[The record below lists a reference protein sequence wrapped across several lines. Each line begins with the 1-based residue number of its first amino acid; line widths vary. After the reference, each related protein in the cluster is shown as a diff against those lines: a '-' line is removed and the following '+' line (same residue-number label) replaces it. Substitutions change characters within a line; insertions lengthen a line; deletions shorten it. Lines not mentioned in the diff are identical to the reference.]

1 MTSAAKRLGR
11 RVTCGAVLPL
21 ALLSMAV
28 PTPAAPAPPP
38 RLIVLTDIG
47 GDPDDQ
53 QSMVRLM
60 LYSNEF
66 DIEGLIATASG
77 TPGELKEEMTRPEL
91 IREIVRAYGQVRP
104 NLLKHAAG
112 YPEERRLLDRI
123 KSGNPKRGRDA
134 IGEGRDT
141 EGSRWII
148 SAVDREDP

>member
-11 RVTCGAVLPL
+11 RVTCGAVLLL

-28 PTPAAPAPPP
+28 PTPAAPPPPP

-77 TPGELKEEMTRPEL
+77 TPGELKESVTRPEL
-91 IREIVRAYGQVRP
+91 IREIVRAYGQVRL
-104 NLLKHAAG
+104 NLQRHARG
-112 YPEERRLLDRI
+112 YPQERHLLDRI
-123 KSGNPKRGRDA
+123 KSGNPKRDRDV
-134 IGEGRDT
+134 IGDGHDT
-141 EGSRWII
+141 E
-148 SAVDREDP
+148 